1 MSSTANPRH
10 TEARFSHSGNLPEL
24 LESLNCSILVS
35 TYQAGQLVSI
45 GSHAGKIRFSINQF
59 EQAMGVAVAPN
70 RLAIGSKRQV
80 WMLLNVP
87 DLAPRVGVP
96 GEHDACF
103 LPRSC
108 RHTGEVHGHE
118 LAFGPQ
124 GLWQVTTLFS
134 CLSLVSEEFNFV
146 PKWKPPFISALAA
159 EDRCHLNGMAMDDG
173 SPRFVTVMGRTD
185 TPGGWRP
192 DKATTGCILEVPSG
206 RVVADGFA
214 MPHSP
219 RLHAGNLWV
228 LDSGRGSLAVVDI
241 PTGQWHEVAR
251 FPGYTR
257 GLAFAGHHALVG
269 LSRIRETSVFGGIP
283 IAERREELKCGVG
296 IIDLRTG
303 RHEAHLEF
311 ATGVEEVF
319 DVRVLPGIRNPHIAG
334 PFPSEDDKP
343 LWVVP
348 PLA

>member
-1 MSSTANPRH
+1 MSTTPTPRT
-10 TEARFSHSGNLPEL
+10 TEARFSHTGNLPEL
-24 LESLNCSILVS
+24 LASLGASVLIS
-35 TYQAGQLVSI
+35 TYQAGQLVAV
-45 GSHAGKIRFSINQF
+45 GTHAGKLRFSINQF

-70 RLAIGSKRQV
+70 RLAVGSKRQV

-87 DLAPRVGVP
+87 DLATRVGEP

-159 EDRCHLNGMAMDDG
+159 EDRCHLNGMAMEAG
-173 SPRFVTVMGRTD
+173 APRFVTVMARTD

-192 DKATTGCILEVPSG
+192 DKAGTGCVLEVPSG
-206 RVVADGFA
+206 RVVAEGFA

-219 RLHAGNLWV
+219 RLHGGRLWA
-228 LDSGRGSLAVVDI
+228 LDSGRGALVVIDMAS
-241 PTGQWHEVAR
+241 GQWQEVAR

-257 GLAFAGHHALVG
+257 GLAFAGPYALVG

-283 IAERREELKCGVG
+283 IAERREELKCGLG

-311 ATGVEEVF
+311 ASGVEEVF
-319 DVRVLPGIRNPHIAG
+319 DVQVLPGIRNPFIAG
-334 PFPSEDDKP
+334 PSPSEDDKP
-343 LWVVP
+343 VWVVP
-348 PLA
+348 PLG